1 GELEHRRVKRFYART
16 NKNTAVR
23 QMTVLER
30 REQALTRI
38 ARTLGKILPR
48 PPPTTPVDPHKKRQR
63 QQKKLKL
70 FVDFADS
77 ESLPYTAPEQHHHIS
92 HSRNFYLSI
101 PHFLSENLGDPAIHV
116 RYSN

>member
-30 REQALTRI
+30 REQKLLRI
-38 ARTLGKILPR
+38 ARKIAQIV
-48 PPPTTPVDPHKKRQR
+48 PPTAQPAPQKGKRKA
-63 QQKKLKL
+63 KKLKPYVD
-70 FVDFADS
+70 FVDA

-92 HSRNFYLSI
+92 NSRNFHANI
-101 PHFLSENLGDPAIHV
+101 PHFLHENEGDPAV
-116 RYSN
+116 QV